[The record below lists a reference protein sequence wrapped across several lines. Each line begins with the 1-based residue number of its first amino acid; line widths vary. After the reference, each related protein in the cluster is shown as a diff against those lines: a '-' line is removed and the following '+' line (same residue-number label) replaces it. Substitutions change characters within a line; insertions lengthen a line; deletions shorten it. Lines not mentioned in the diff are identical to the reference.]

1 MRFFGRATKRISDI
15 VLSIVV
21 LIVSLPLFL
30 ILGILIPATS
40 PGPAIFRQQRV
51 GKNGKR
57 FIMYKFRSMRIAD
70 TAYGD
75 DPESRITGIG
85 RILRKTS
92 LDEIPQFIN
101 VLIGNMSIIGP
112 RPEMTPIVERYTP
125 VERARLAVLPGIS
138 GVWQLSPYRGRPIH
152 ENVHCDLFYIRNQSV
167 VLDIVLMFQTLFWA
181 FRGA

>member
-1 MRFFGRATKRISDI
+1 
-15 VLSIVV
+15 
-21 LIVSLPLFL
+21 
-30 ILGILIPATS
+30 
-40 PGPAIFRQQRV
+40 
-51 GKNGKR
+51 
-57 FIMYKFRSMRIAD
+57 MRIAD

-75 DPESRITGIG
+75 DPESRITRIG

-101 VLIGNMSIIGP
+101 VLLGDMSIVGP
-112 RPEMTPIVERYTP
+112 RPEMTPIVERYTS